1 MRLRLATLL
10 AAAAI
15 VFAACGST
23 PATSAPTTGPGVTSG
38 ATSVPTTAAA
48 SAGTSAAAS
57 GGTGSAANSI
67 SITRFGSYTPEFHPI
82 YAEANQYLTYYLIF
96 DTLVDVDLSDKSM
109 LTNIPDLAAS
119 WTSSPDGSTYTFKLA
134 SGVTWQDGKPF
145 DANDVAFTAN
155 WAAENRSTFDTGFAP
170 PWYSLKGAAD
180 AQAACD
186 KAPTDVKACGGGVD
200 SLIPG
205 IKVIDP
211 QTIQFTTEAPNVLFL
226 EQATNAVATIMPAHL
241 LSGMTG
247 QQVLK
252 SDFLNKSPIGTGPYK
267 LSRVVTGQFTE
278 FDANPTYFRGAPKID
293 KIFYKDITP
302 DQGLAQLQT
311 GDLDIATNTGAANTA
326 TLQGISTVTTEIVPT
341 PGYLA
346 MYTWD
351 ETPAQRAAADYI
363 KKGGLKPGFPF
374 WSKEVRQA
382 VYYAIDRRGIDQAI
396 YKGQNPTV
404 WNPPGYLNT
413 VAGLN
418 QYAYDPQKAKDLLA
432 TAAKTPGV
440 DLTQP
445 IRLLCTSDTNDNSRI
460 CPIIKQQLEAVGLK
474 VNIMSM
480 TQAAANTYT
489 ADLTNREN
497 YDAEFIAGG
506 GGIDPSSSSF
516 HIACDTGAHNNILFD
531 TGYVNCDLLKQYNQ
545 ALATPDVTA
554 RNKIWDQ
561 IAQTLNDE
569 QPLLY
574 LWQVSGVH
582 AVNKRVQGVTIPQFD
597 RDLTMNAYQ
606 WTVSQ

>member
-1 MRLRLATLL
+1 MKVRLVALL
-10 AAAAI
+10 AAAALI
-15 VFAACGST
+15 ASACGATATPT
-23 PATSAPTTGPGVTSG
+23 PAATASPAPT
-38 ATSVPTTAAA
+38 AAAA
-48 SAGTSAAAS
+48 SAAAPTPSSAAPSSAT
-57 GGTGSAANSI
+57 GGSSSI

-96 DTLVDVDLSDKSM
+96 DTLVDVDLSDKTM
-109 LTNIPDLAAS
+109 LTNTPDLATS
-119 WTSSPDGSTYTFKLA
+119 WTVSPDGSVYTFKLA
-134 SGVTWQDGKPF
+134 SGVTWQDGQPF
-145 DANDVAFTAN
+145 TANDVAFTAN

-186 KAPTDVKACGGGVD
+186 KAPTSATACGGNTNN
-200 SLIPG
+200 LIPG

-211 QTIQFTTEAPNVLFL
+211 QTIQFTTETADVLFL

-241 LSGMTG
+241 LMGMTG
-247 QQVLK
+247 AQILK
-252 SDFLNKSPIGTGPYK
+252 SDFLNKDPIGTGPYK
-267 LSRVVTGQFTE
+267 LARIITGQFTE
-278 FDANPTYFRGAPKID
+278 FDANPSYFRGAPKIA

-326 TLQGISTVTTEIVPT
+326 TLQGMSNLTTEVVPT

-351 ETPAQRAAADYI
+351 ETPAQRAAASYI
-363 KKGGLKPGFPF
+363 KPGGLKPGFPF
-374 WSKEVRQA
+374 WVTQVRQA

-404 WNPPGYLNT
+404 WNPPGYLT
-413 VAGLN
+413 GVAGLN
-418 QYAYDPQKAKDLLA
+418 QYPFDPAKAKALLA
-432 TAAKTPGV
+432 TAATMPGV
-440 DLTQP
+440 DLTKP

-460 CPIIKQQLEAVGLK
+460 CPIIKQQLEAVGLT

-531 TGYVNCDLLKQYNQ
+531 TGYVDCNLLNQYTQ

-561 IAQTLNDE
+561 VAQTLND
-569 QPLLY
+569 QLPLLY

>member
-1 MRLRLATLL
+1 MVKPRVLIPLAV
-10 AAAAI
+10 AAI
-15 VFAACGST
+15 LVTACGST
-23 PATSAPTTGPGVTSG
+23 TSTTAPSAAGSQG
-38 ATSVPTTAAA
+38 ASSAAPPSAAA
-48 SAGTSAAAS
+48 SAAAPSAAAS
-57 GGTGSAANSI
+57 GGGAADSI
-67 SITRFGSYTPEFHPI
+67 SLTRFGSYTPEFHPI
-82 YAEANQYLTYYLIF
+82 FAEANQYLTYYLIF
-96 DTLVDVDLSDKSM
+96 DTLVGVDLSDKSM
-109 LTNIPDLAAS
+109 LTYTPDLATS
-119 WTSSPDGSTYTFKLA
+119 WTSSPDGSQYTFKLA

-155 WAAENRSTFDTGFAP
+155 WTAENRSTFDTGFVP

-186 KAPTDVKACGGGVD
+186 KAPTDAKACGGGLD
-200 SLIPG
+200 NLIPG

-226 EQATNAVATIMPAHL
+226 QQADNAVSTIMPAHL

-252 SDFLNKSPIGTGPYK
+252 SDFLTKNPIGTGPYK
-267 LSRVVTGQFTE
+267 LSRIVTGQFTE
-278 FDANPTYFRGAPKID
+278 FDANPSYFRGAPKIS

-326 TLQGISTVTTEIVPT
+326 TLQGLSNVTTDIVPT

-404 WNPPGYLNT
+404 WNPPGYLTT
-413 VAGLN
+413 VPGLN
-418 QYAYDPQKAKDLLA
+418 EYTFDPAKAKDLLA
-432 TAAKTPGV
+432 TAAKEPGV
-440 DLTQP
+440 DLSQP

-460 CPIIKQQLEAVGLK
+460 CPVIKQQLESVGLK

-516 HIACDTGAHNNILFD
+516 HIACDQGGHNNILYD
-531 TGYVNCDLLKQYNQ
+531 TGYVDCDLLNLYNQ
-545 ALATPDVTA
+545 ALATPDQTA

-561 IAQTLNDE
+561 VAQKLNDE
-569 QPLLY
+569 LPLMY

-597 RDLTMNAYQ
+597 RDYTMDAYK
-606 WTVSQ
+606 WTIGQ

>member
-1 MRLRLATLL
+1 MKTRLAVVL
-10 AAAAI
+10 AAAAL
-15 VFAACGST
+15 VFGACGST
-23 PATSAPTTGPGVTSG
+23 PTTSQPPASAAASSGSSAATS
-38 ATSVPTTAAA
+38 AAA
-48 SAGTSAAAS
+48 SAATSAAAS
-57 GGTGSAANSI
+57 GGGAADSI
-67 SITRFGSYTPEFHPI
+67 SLTRFGSFTPEFHPI

-96 DTLVDVDLSDKSM
+96 DTLVSVDLSDKTM
-109 LTNIPDLAAS
+109 LTNIPDLATS
-119 WTSSPDGSTYTFKLA
+119 WTSSPDGSQYTFKLA
-134 SGVTWQDGKPF
+134 TGVTWQDGKPF

-155 WAAENRSTFDTGFAP
+155 WVAQNRSTIDTGFVP
-170 PWYSLKGAAD
+170 PWYNLKGAAD

-186 KAPTDVKACGGGVD
+186 KAPTDPKVCGGD
-200 SLIPG
+200 TANLIPG

-211 QTIQFTTEAPNVLFL
+211 QTIQFTTETPNVLFL
-226 EQATNAVATIMPAHL
+226 QQATNAVASIVPAHL
-241 LSGMTG
+241 LMGQTG
-247 QQVLK
+247 QQTLK
-252 SDFLNKSPIGTGPYK
+252 SDFLNKQPIGTGPYK
-267 LSRVVTGQFTE
+267 LGRIVTGQFTE
-278 FDANPTYFRGAPKID
+278 FDANTSYFRGAPKIA

-326 TLQGISTVTTEIVPT
+326 TLQAMTNVTTAIVPT

-351 ETPAQRAAADYI
+351 EPPDVRAKADYI
-363 KKGGLKPGFPF
+363 KPGGLKPGFPF
-374 WSKEVRQA
+374 WVKEVRQA

-404 WNPPGYLNT
+404 WNPPGYLTT

-418 QYAYDPQKAKDLLA
+418 EYTFDPQKAKDLLA
-432 TAAKTPGV
+432 TAAKMPGV
-440 DLTQP
+440 DLSQP
-445 IRLLCTSDTNDNSRI
+445 IRLLCTTDTNDQSRI

-516 HIACDTGAHNNILFD
+516 HIACDTGAHNNLLYD
-531 TGYVNCDLLKQYNQ
+531 TGYIDCDLLNLYNQ
-545 ALATPDVTA
+545 ALATADVTA

-561 IAQTLNDE
+561 VAQKLNDE
-569 QPLLY
+569 LPLMY

-582 AVNKRVQGVTIPQFD
+582 AINKRVQGVTIPQFD
-597 RDLTMNAYQ
+597 RDFTMNSYT
-606 WTVSQ
+606 WTIGAP